1 MACYDPKRINIK
13 YVLYL
18 IRQAPNFRSRQ
29 LKTANS
35 VRLLD
40 IKTEVRTYSV
50 AGLAHLALQNVN
62 KDYAIFLYFPN
73 YKSDQ
78 KPKTENGMNKTKLT
92 ITE

>member
-13 YVLYL
+13 YDLYL

-62 KDYAIFLYFPN
+62 KDYAIFLYFHKFIA
-73 YKSDQ
+73 KSDQ
-78 KPKTENGMNKTKLT
+78 KPKMENGMNETLTK
-92 ITE
+92 